1 MITGEVKSVTLENI
15 KCLPEVLSELIDLI
29 LAQRMA
35 EDGLIELNMRK
46 FQKSNFAEPV
56 YGKLFACC

>member
-1 MITGEVKSVTLENI
+1 MISGEVKSVTLENI

-29 LAQRMA
+29 IPHVKP

-46 FQKSNFAEPV
+46 F
-56 YGKLFACC
+56 